1 MRARLKPK
9 LIQASMAKNRN
20 KRHQPKNPVK
30 LHKFPSGKS
39 RKPEGETL
47 GVTGLKK
54 KMNQIKPRS
63 KTKVSSRQSEHDATQ
78 GTESRGAIQSVAT
91 VNSRTELTNGGLL
104 RGIRGSVYLYLPPL
118 PFEFLSLPSS
128 VPRTV

>member
-39 RKPEGETL
+39 RKPEGGNL
-47 GVTGLKK
+47 
-54 KMNQIKPRS
+54 RS
-63 KTKVSSRQSEHDATQ
+63 D
-78 GTESRGAIQSVAT
+78 
-91 VNSRTELTNGGLL
+91 RTEEKDESNQTA
-104 RGIRGSVYLYLPPL
+104 
-118 PFEFLSLPSS
+118 EQD
-128 VPRTV
+128 